1 MKKQSLP
8 AVRRG
13 ATPMASKLRP
23 SEIKRKEIASM
34 IQSKSEDLLMDFFR
48 KSSELVL
55 QNSLE
60 EEVTDFL
67 QRDWHQQSKEPRG
80 YRNGYYD
87 RKIKSSEGAVNVK
100 IPRVRDTE
108 EEFESSILH
117 HVRSLEK
124 KIEKLTVEM
133 YVRGLSTRD
142 IEDTF
147 VDESGKTFLS
157 RSVVSGL
164 TETLNEEYRLF
175 CERDLS
181 SYDIVYLF
189 VDGVYESIRRYTNN
203 QTILCAWAICSDGR
217 KVLLHIEAAQSE
229 SEDSW
234 SVFFEG
240 MINRGLRQPL
250 ALISDGHKGLKNAI
264 TRVFPN
270 AKRQRCIAHKLR
282 NILNKVPHH
291 VQHEVKDLVKM
302 VYYAADRDTAEYI
315 AGQVIEKYAEVY
327 PAMVRCFQEDL
338 DACLT
343 HLDFPDGH
351 RRLIR
356 TTNLIERSFVEE
368 KRRTKIIPQHQNE
381 KGAMKLVYGTLIRSA
396 ARWQRVTMSD
406 LDLTILKNL
415 KKTITGKIVSD
426 EDRISYLLAV

>member
-1 MKKQSLP
+1 
-8 AVRRG
+8 
-13 ATPMASKLRP
+13 MASKLRP
-23 SEIKRKEIASM
+23 SEQKRKEIASI

-67 QRDWHQQSKEPRG
+67 HRDWHQPHSSGESHRG

-87 RKIKSSEGAVNVK
+87 RRIRSNEGSVNVRV
-100 IPRVRDTE
+100 PRVRDTE
-108 EEFESSILH
+108 EEFSSSILQ
-117 HVRSLEK
+117 HVKSLEK

-175 CERDLS
+175 CERDLFD
-181 SYDIVYLF
+181 YDIVYLF
-189 VDGVYESIRRYTNN
+189 VDGVYESIRSYTNN
-203 QTILCAWAICSDGR
+203 QAILCAWAICSDGR

-234 SVFFEG
+234 SAFFEG
-240 MINRGLRQPL
+240 MLNRGLRQPL
-250 ALISDGHKGLKNAI
+250 ALISDGHKGIKNAI
-264 TRVFPN
+264 TRVFPQ
-270 AKRQRCIAHKLR
+270 ARRQRCIAHKLR
-282 NILNKVPHH
+282 NILNKVPRH
-291 VQHEVKDLVKM
+291 VQREVKELVKM
-302 VYYAADRDTAEYI
+302 VYYAADRDTAELI
-315 AGQVIEKYAEVY
+315 AGQVIEKYSELY
-327 PAMVRCFQEDL
+327 PSMVRCFQEDL
-338 DACLT
+338 DSCLT
-343 HLDFPDGH
+343 HLDFPEGH

-406 LDLTILKNL
+406 LDLTILRNL
-415 KKTITGKIVSD
+415 KKTIVGKIVS
-426 EDRISYLLAV
+426 EEGKISYLLAA

>member
-1 MKKQSLP
+1 
-8 AVRRG
+8 
-13 ATPMASKLRP
+13 MASKLRP
-23 SEIKRKEIASM
+23 SERKRKEIEFI
-34 IQSKSEDLLMDFFR
+34 IQSTAENLLADLFR
-48 KSSELVL
+48 KSSELIL

-60 EEVTDFL
+60 EEATDFL
-67 QRDWHQQSKEPRG
+67 QRDWHQPSENPKG

-87 RKIKSSEGAVNVK
+87 RRIKSSEGTVNVRV
-100 IPRVRDTE
+100 PRVRDTE
-108 EEFESSILH
+108 EEFSSSILQ
-117 HVRSLEK
+117 HVKSLEK

-164 TETLNEEYRLF
+164 TETLNEEYQLF

-189 VDGVYESIRRYTNN
+189 VDGVYESVRSYTNN
-203 QTILCAWAICSDGR
+203 QTILCAWAICSEGR

-234 SVFFEG
+234 TAFFQG
-240 MINRGLRQPL
+240 MLNRGLRQPL
-250 ALISDGHKGLKNAI
+250 AVMSDGHKGLKNAI
-264 TRVFPN
+264 TRTFPQ

-282 NILNKVPHH
+282 NILNKVPR
-291 VQHEVKDLVKM
+291 QAQAEVKSYVKM
-302 VYYAADRDTAEYI
+302 AYYAADRDTAEYM
-315 AGQVIEKYAEVY
+315 AGQVIEKYSDLY
-327 PAMVRCFQEDL
+327 PSMVRCFQEDL

-343 HLDFPDGH
+343 HLDFPEGH
-351 RRLIR
+351 RKHIR

-396 ARWQRVTMSD
+396 ARWQRVTMSE
-406 LDLTILKNL
+406 LDLTILRNL
-415 KKTITGKIVSD
+415 KKTITGKIESD
-426 EDRISYLLAV
+426 ENQISYLLAA

>member
-1 MKKQSLP
+1 
-8 AVRRG
+8 
-13 ATPMASKLRP
+13 MASKLRP
-23 SEIKRKEIASM
+23 SEQKRKEIESI
-34 IQSKSEDLLMDFFR
+34 IQSRSEDLLMDFFR

-67 QRDWHQQSKEPRG
+67 QRDWHQPSQDPKG

-87 RKIKSSEGAVNVK
+87 RKIKSSEGTVNVRV
-100 IPRVRDTE
+100 PRVRDTE
-108 EEFESSILH
+108 EDFESSILG
-117 HVRSLEK
+117 HVRSLEQ

-164 TETLNEEYRLF
+164 TETLNEEYQRF

-181 SYDIVYLF
+181 DYDIVYLF
-189 VDGVYESIRRYTNN
+189 VDGVYESIRSYSNN
-203 QTILCAWAICSDGR
+203 QTILCGWAICSDGR

-234 SVFFEG
+234 TAFFEG

-264 TRVFPN
+264 TRVFPQ
-270 AKRQRCIAHKLR
+270 ARRQRCIAHKLR
-282 NILNKVPHH
+282 NILNKVPRH
-291 VQHEVKDLVKM
+291 VQREVKDLVKM

-315 AGQVIEKYAEVY
+315 AGQVIEKYSELY
-327 PAMVRCFQEDL
+327 PSMIRCFQEDL

-343 HLDFPDGH
+343 HLDFPEGH

-415 KKTITGKIVSD
+415 KKTIIGKIVSD
-426 EDRISYLLAV
+426 EGFISYQLAA

>member
-1 MKKQSLP
+1 
-8 AVRRG
+8 
-13 ATPMASKLRP
+13 MASKLRP
-23 SEIKRKEIASM
+23 SQEMKKEIAS
-34 IQSKSEDLLMDFFR
+34 IIKSKSEDMLMDFFR

-55 QNSLE
+55 QNTLE

-67 QRDWHQQSKEPRG
+67 QRDWHQPSSDSKG

-87 RKIKSSEGAVNVK
+87 RKIKSSEGTINVK
-100 IPRVRDTE
+100 VPRVRDTE
-108 EEFESSILH
+108 ENFESMVLQHIQ
-117 HVRSLEK
+117 SLEK
-124 KIEKLTVEM
+124 KLEKLTVEM

-147 VDESGKTFLS
+147 TDKSGKTFLS
-157 RSVVSGL
+157 RSVVSNL
-164 TETLNEEYRLF
+164 TETLIDEYHEF
-175 CERDLS
+175 SERDLS
-181 SYDIVYLF
+181 MYDIVYLF

-203 QTILCAWAICSDGR
+203 QTILCAWGICSDGS

-234 SVFFEG
+234 TAFFEG

-264 TRVFPN
+264 TRTFPQ

-282 NILNKVPHH
+282 NILNKVPRHA
-291 VQHEVKDLVKM
+291 QQEVKAYVKM
-302 VYYAADRDTAEYI
+302 VYYAVDRDTAEYM
-315 AGQVIEKYAEVY
+315 AGQIIEKYADLY
-327 PAMVRCFQEDL
+327 PSMVRCFQEDI

-343 HLDFPDGH
+343 HLDFPEGH

-396 ARWQRVTMSD
+396 ARWQRVTMSE
-406 LDLTILKNL
+406 LDLTILRNL
-415 KKTITGKIVSD
+415 KKTIIGKIESD
-426 EDRISYLLAV
+426 ENQISYLLAA